1 MNPYLAR
8 SKIFFGFGLY
18 VDIFS
23 GLTLINFENILA
35 IFVKES
41 YKKRAKKL
49 VFTVFHSINS
59 YFFSVVCM

>member
-23 GLTLINFENILA
+23 GLTPINFENILA

-41 YKKRAKKL
+41 YKKEQKSSFL
-49 VFTVFHSINS
+49 QYFTV
-59 YFFSVVCM
+59 